1 MDLER
6 GTSLLTELYQVG
18 QEPEGYIEND
28 KSIYVRT
35 IELLKP
41 LRLTS
46 EHGADCSIFTLY
58 AINRGRNRWRDPT
71 GKTASADLSMRH
83 PKEK

>member
-6 GTSLLTELYQVG
+6 RTSLLTELYEVE
-18 QEPEGYIEND
+18 QELEDYIENE

-35 IELLKP
+35 IQLLGP
-41 LRLTS
+41 LRLTGA
-46 EHGADCSIFTLY
+46 HGADCSIFTLY
-58 AINRGRNRWRDPT
+58 AINRDRNRWRDPT

-83 PKEK
+83 PK